1 MEFSDDRSTQDTM
14 PPRHPLLACCRTA
27 DRPWI
32 CAHCGDAGVDTPTV
46 FMIDEFSAMHS
57 IIVPPEAVDDILE
70 YLMHVT
76 GINFYESRH
85 FFSGTFEDDFNA
97 ASIMVVSVYCD
108 DNGKQIHERNAGA
121 SQILGF
127 EVYGKAIVVCSEEA
141 KGTAD
146 VEEYFVDTGMKVW
159 PIEPFLREL
168 DARGKGV
175 QTYKDKLIAHYGRV
189 GDVLHKIK
197 ITCENDPRGGEG
209 YYRW

>member
-1 MEFSDDRSTQDTM
+1 M
-14 PPRHPLLACCRTA
+14 PPRHPLLACCNTA

-46 FMIDEFSAMHS
+46 FMIDELSGMHL
-57 IIVPPEAVDDILE
+57 IIVPPEAVNDILE
-70 YLMHVT
+70 FLGQVT
-76 GINFYESRH
+76 GIDYFASRNFV
-85 FFSGTFEDDFNA
+85 SGAVGDVSSA
-97 ASIMVVSVYCD
+97 ASCMVVSVYYD
-108 DNGKQIHERNAGA
+108 DFGNESHEGNAGA

-127 EVYGKAIVVCSEEA
+127 EVYGKAVLVCSEEVQ
-141 KGTAD
+141 GTAD
-146 VEEYFVDTGMKVW
+146 GGEDSVDLGENMKVW

-197 ITCENDPRGGEG
+197 ITCENDPLGGVEG
-209 YYRW
+209 DYRW